1 MEHKSFAQLHDTAA
15 VTTTPPLCLAR
26 DERLERWAEVLERE
40 PKRRLSSLHRLEFVS
55 RSERDTVR
63 TDDSPLSIAF
73 ADPLLR
79 ANGLADDTYGKAR
92 IFFGLSNRQAHRVLC
107 SCLNGPSI
115 EARHVASALRKM
127 VSQTSAWTELLQ
139 TLRLGLFLLFPVP
152 RRG

>member
-1 MEHKSFAQLHDTAA
+1 MEHRSVEQLHDTAVITA
-15 VTTTPPLCLAR
+15 NPPLLTER
-26 DERLERWAEVLERE
+26 NERLKRWADVLERE

-55 RSERDTVR
+55 RYERDSVR
-63 TDDSPLSIAF
+63 TNDSPLSVAF

-79 ANGLADDTYGKAR
+79 ANGLAGDTYGDAR

-115 EARHVASALRKM
+115 EARHVAAALRKM
-127 VSQTSAWTELLQ
+127 VSRESAWTELLQ